1 MGSAQGGGMEVDGC
15 VRVEKNGR
23 WKERRG
29 ESYKNFIKN
38 KSPVKLGGLTVC
50 WSYLV
55 VRFWSVQNF
64 R

>member
-1 MGSAQGGGMEVDGC
+1 MEVDGC

-55 VRFWSVQNF
+55 VRFWSVQDF